1 MADSV
6 TGIRING
13 LESADSSNVTDNDY
27 LAIDTAT
34 ATKKITFK
42 EFKKKVLGKTIPD
55 KAVFSD
61 NILKFYHTKETGDVS
76 DTFLFQVDLSSI
88 SSGGGGQDGVGISNI
103 AKTGTSGLVDTYTIT
118 LTDNSTYTFTVTN
131 GKDGASASTPTLK
144 KLIIN
149 GTEYDGTEEVNI
161 NIDSNGS
168 SISVD
173 TALSSTSSNP
183 IANKA
188 VKGEFDN
195 IRQEIPT
202 KTSDLSN
209 DSGFLTEIPIT
220 TSTITGGIKADAK
233 QSTDTVPVRI
243 GTDGK
248 LYVPTYPIGNGT
260 TDKTLSISGQ
270 AADAKEVGDRLESK
284 ADETDI
290 PSIATESVAGILYPN
305 NSFFMIGTDGKLSPK
320 ILETLSDDTTSIKFV
335 TAKAVVDYVKSK
347 LSNITDPSTDPS
359 ALPVI
364 DENGTLTFPSV
375 TDGGSTEITDEEV
388 DEAWNAVFSG

>member
-88 SSGGGGQDGVGISNI
+88 SSGGVGQDGVGISNI

-131 GKDGASASTPTLK
+131 GKDGASASAPTLK

-220 TSTITGGIKADAK
+220 TSTITGGIKADVK

-305 NSFFMIGTDGKLSPK
+305 NSFFMVDTDGKLSPK